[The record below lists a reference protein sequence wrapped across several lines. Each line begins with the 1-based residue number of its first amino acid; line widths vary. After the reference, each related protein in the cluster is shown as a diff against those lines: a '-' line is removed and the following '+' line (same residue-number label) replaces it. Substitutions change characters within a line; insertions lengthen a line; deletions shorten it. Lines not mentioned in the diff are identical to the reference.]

1 MSQTEEERQRAEV
14 LTQIGADTS
23 NLELLNGELT
33 SRLNR
38 QEDAHSKVDTK
49 VAFLLGLIATATQ
62 FLATRH
68 PEPVLGALA
77 FTGYAAAF
85 GLGVPA
91 LVIRPYPEIE
101 PRALLEYARTSK
113 AETLLALCA
122 VRVSNY
128 EKNDGK
134 HQQKT
139 VWWWRSFIA
148 TIIALVLSVLAIVD
162 AGSHDS
168 SVGQQR
174 PAPGAAPSATSASAR
189 GSASATPS
197 SAAQH
202 R

>member
-1 MSQTEEERQRAEV
+1 MSQSEEERQRIEV
-14 LTQIGADTS
+14 LKQIGADTS
-23 NLELLNGELT
+23 NLELLNSELAN
-33 SRLNR
+33 RLGR
-38 QEDAHSKVDTK
+38 QEDAHSRVDTK
-49 VAFLLGLIATATQ
+49 IAFLLGLIATATQ

-68 PEPVLGALA
+68 PQPVLGALA

-113 AETLLALCA
+113 TETLLALCA

-128 EKNDGK
+128 EKNDSK

-168 SVGQQR
+168 AVGRQR
-174 PAPGAAPSATSASAR
+174 PAPGATPSANSATTR
-189 GSASATPS
+189 GSAPAAPS
-197 SAAQH
+197 CTDQH